1 MAAGRVERRLAA
13 IVAGDVAGYSRMMG
27 ADEEGTLSRLNSH
40 RREFLEPKIAEHRGR
55 IVKRTGDGV
64 LIEFASAVDAT
75 RCAVEIQRGMLE
87 RNASV
92 PNDKRIELRIGIH
105 IGDVIIEDGDIFGDG
120 VNIAARL
127 ENTAEPGGICI
138 SEDAYRQVHG
148 KLDANFQDAGEHEL
162 KNIERPIRVYRI
174 QLGNKSADSV
184 RALALPDRPSI
195 AVLPFQNMSGDPEQ
209 DYFADGIVEE
219 TITALSRFRQLFVI
233 ARNSTFTY
241 KGRPTDVKQIGRE
254 LGVRYVLEGS
264 VRRAA
269 NRVRITAQ
277 LIDAK
282 TDGHLWANR
291 FDGTPDDIFDLQD
304 QVTASVVGAIIPK
317 LEEVEFN
324 RTKFKPTESLDA
336 YDCYLRA
343 MMYFNQWTKES
354 VSEALKLFSNS
365 IELDPEFASAHG
377 LAAWCYTRRKQFRWV
392 EDSREIVELE
402 RLARR
407 ALTLANDDG
416 VALYSGGWALV
427 HVADSFQEG
436 AAAIDRALT
445 LNPNMTNAWHLS
457 AWTKIYMGEH
467 DKAIEHFARA
477 MRLNPLDP
485 YFERM
490 ETGTIA
496 AHFLAGRYEK
506 SSMLAQAALQ
516 QHPNSLP
523 LLRIAAASYAL
534 AEKTTEAKNVVTRI
548 CQLDTTSQLSR
559 AVHFAPFRRPQD
571 VSSYRDALQKAGLP
585 D

>member
-1 MAAGRVERRLAA
+1 MAARVERRLAA
-13 IVAGDVAGYSRMMG
+13 ILAGDVAGYSRMMG
-27 ADEEGTLSRLNSH
+27 ADEEGTLFRLNAH

-75 RCAVEIQRGMLE
+75 RCAVEIQHGMVE
-87 RNASV
+87 RNV
-92 PNDKRIELRIGIH
+92 PVPQDQRIELRIGIH
-105 IGDVIIEDGDIFGDG
+105 IGDVIIEDDDIFGDG

-127 ENTAEPGGICI
+127 EGIAQPSGICI
-138 SEDAYRQVHG
+138 SEDAYRQVYG

-162 KNIERPIRVYRI
+162 KNIERPVRVYRI
-174 QLGNKSADSV
+174 ELENNAIRS
-184 RALALPDRPSI
+184 RPALALPDRPSI
-195 AVLPFQNMSGDPEQ
+195 AVLAFQNMSGDPEQ
-209 DYFADGIVEE
+209 DYFADGVVEE
-219 TITALSRFRQLFVI
+219 IITALSRFRQLFVI
-233 ARNSTFTY
+233 ARNSSFTY
-241 KGRPTDVKQIGRE
+241 KGRAIDVKQIGRE

-282 TDGHLWANR
+282 TGGHLWANR
-291 FDGTPDDIFDLQD
+291 FDGTPEDIFDLQD
-304 QVTASVVGAIIPK
+304 QVTATVVGAIIPK

-336 YDCYLRA
+336 YDCYLRG
-343 MMYFNQWTKES
+343 MVHFNQWTNES
-354 VSEALKLFSNS
+354 VSEALKLFSKA

-377 LAAWCYTRRKQFRWV
+377 LAAWCYTRRKQFGWMKDHH
-392 EDSREIVELE
+392 EMVELE

-407 ALTLANDDG
+407 ALTLANDDAI
-416 VALYSGGWALV
+416 ALYSGGWALV
-427 HVADSFQEG
+427 HVVDSFEEG
-436 AAAIDRALT
+436 AAAIDRAVM

-457 AWTKIYMGEH
+457 GWTKIYMGEP

-496 AHFLAGRYEK
+496 AHLLAGRYEK
-506 SSMLAQAALQ
+506 SSLLAQAALR

-523 LLRIAAASYAL
+523 LLRVAAASYAL
-534 AEKTTEAKNVVTRI
+534 AEKTSEAKGVVTRI
-548 CQLDTTSQLSR
+548 CQLDTTAPLSR
-559 AVHFAPFRRPQD
+559 AVHFAPFRRPED
-571 VSSYRDALQKAGLP
+571 VSRYRDALQKAGLP
-585 D
+585 E

>member
-1 MAAGRVERRLAA
+1 MAARVERRLAA
-13 IVAGDVAGYSRMMG
+13 ILAGDVAGYSRMMG
-27 ADEEGTLSRLNSH
+27 ADEEGTLFRLNAH

-75 RCAVEIQRGMLE
+75 RCAVEIQHGMVE
-87 RNASV
+87 RNV
-92 PNDKRIELRIGIH
+92 PVPQDQRIELRIGIH
-105 IGDVIIEDGDIFGDG
+105 IGDVIIEDDDIFGDG

-127 ENTAEPGGICI
+127 EGIAQPSGICI
-138 SEDAYRQVHG
+138 SEDAYRQVYG

-162 KNIERPIRVYRI
+162 KNIERPVRVYRI
-174 QLGNKSADSV
+174 ELENNAIRS
-184 RALALPDRPSI
+184 RPALALPDRPSI
-195 AVLPFQNMSGDPEQ
+195 AVLAFQNMSGDPEQ
-209 DYFADGIVEE
+209 DYFADGVVEE
-219 TITALSRFRQLFVI
+219 IITALSRFRQLFVI
-233 ARNSTFTY
+233 ARNSSFTY
-241 KGRPTDVKQIGRE
+241 KGRAIDVKQIGRE

-282 TDGHLWANR
+282 TGGHLWANR
-291 FDGTPDDIFDLQD
+291 FDGTPEDIFDLQD
-304 QVTASVVGAIIPK
+304 QVTATVVGAIIPK

-336 YDCYLRA
+336 YDCYLLG
-343 MMYFNQWTKES
+343 MVHFNQWTNES
-354 VSEALKLFSNS
+354 VSEALKLFSKA

-377 LAAWCYTRRKQFRWV
+377 LAAWCYTRRKQFGWMKDHH
-392 EDSREIVELE
+392 EMVELE

-407 ALTLANDDG
+407 ALTLANDDAI
-416 VALYSGGWALV
+416 ALYSGGWALV
-427 HVADSFQEG
+427 HVVDSFEEG
-436 AAAIDRALT
+436 AAAIDRAVM

-457 AWTKIYMGEH
+457 GWTKIYMGEP

-496 AHFLAGRYEK
+496 AHLLAGRYEK
-506 SSMLAQAALQ
+506 SSLLAQAALR

-523 LLRIAAASYAL
+523 LLRVAADHPIAAGIP
-534 AEKTTEAKNVVTRI
+534 AERAKRSVKGV
-548 CQLDTTSQLSR
+548 Q
-559 AVHFAPFRRPQD
+559 
-571 VSSYRDALQKAGLP
+571 
-585 D
+585 

>member
-1 MAAGRVERRLAA
+1 L
-13 IVAGDVAGYSRMMG
+13 
-27 ADEEGTLSRLNSH
+27 RLNTH

-75 RCAVEIQRGMLE
+75 RCAVEIQRGMVE

-92 PNDKRIELRIGIH
+92 PEDKRIELRIGIH
-105 IGDVIIEDGDIFGDG
+105 IGDVIIEDADIFGDG

-127 ENTAEPGGICI
+127 ESSADTGGICI
-138 SEDAYRQVHG
+138 SEDAYRQVCG
-148 KLDANFQDAGEHEL
+148 KVDASFQDEGEHKL
-162 KNIERPIRVYRI
+162 KNIERPVRVYRI
-174 QLGNKSADSV
+174 QLENKATRSR
-184 RALALPDRPSI
+184 RALALPNRPSI
-195 AVLPFQNMSGDPEQ
+195 AVLPFQNMSRDPEQ
-209 DYFADGIVEE
+209 DYFADGVVEE
-219 TITALSRFRQLFVI
+219 IITALSRFRQLFVI
-233 ARNSTFTY
+233 ARNSSFAY
-241 KGRPTDVKQIGRE
+241 KGRATDVKQIGSE

-277 LIDAK
+277 LIDA
-282 TDGHLWANR
+282 TNDGHLWANR
-291 FDGTPDDIFDLQD
+291 FDGTPEDIFDLQD

-317 LEEVEFN
+317 LEEVEFS
-324 RTKFKPTESLDA
+324 RTKFKPTDSLDA

-343 MMYFNQWTKES
+343 LMYFNQWTRES
-354 VSEALKLFSNS
+354 VSEALKLFSKS

-377 LAAWCYTRRKQFRWV
+377 LAAWCYTRRKQFRWM
-392 EDSREIVELE
+392 EDHQEIIELE

-407 ALTLANDDG
+407 ALTLTNDDA

-427 HVADSFQEG
+427 HVAGSFEEG
-436 AAAIDRALT
+436 AAAIERALT

-457 AWTKIYMGEH
+457 GWTKIYVGEA

-485 YFERM
+485 YFQTM

-496 AHFLAGRYEK
+496 AHLLAGRYEK
-506 SSMLAQAALQ
+506 SSLLAQAALQ

-534 AEKTTEAKNVVTRI
+534 AEKTIEAKNVVTRL
-548 CQLDTTSQLSR
+548 CQLDTASQLSR
-559 AVHFAPFRRPQD
+559 AVHFAPFRRPED
-571 VSSYRDALQKAGLP
+571 VSRYRDALQKAGLP